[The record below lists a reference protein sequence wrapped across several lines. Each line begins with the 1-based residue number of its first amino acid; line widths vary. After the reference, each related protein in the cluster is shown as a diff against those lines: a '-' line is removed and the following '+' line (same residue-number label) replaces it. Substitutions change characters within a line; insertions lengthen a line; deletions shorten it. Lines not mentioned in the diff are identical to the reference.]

1 MRSALAALLLFA
13 LAACQ
18 REAPAPVNPAL
29 WEVTGPAGQKGWL
42 FGTVHALAEP
52 LNWQTERIMAP
63 LATAD
68 RLVVEV
74 AGLDD
79 AKGMTATFAALATT
93 PGQPPLNERVVAAQ
107 RPALDAL
114 LDRSRLRAD
123 QFAAVETWAAALT
136 LARASTPEQN
146 PGLGVDRA
154 LLDLARGKRV
164 EELEGAEAQLRIFD
178 ALPEADQRDLLAAS
192 VAEADESPR
201 SEELAKAWSRGDM
214 ILIEAETRRGLLADP
229 ELRAALLV
237 NRNRAWTER
246 IDAMLRGGARPFV
259 AVGAAHLAGND
270 GLPAMLATRGYTVR
284 RIQ

>member
-1 MRSALAALLLFA
+1 MRVALAALLLVM
-13 LAACQ
+13 LASCQ
-18 REAPAPVNPAL
+18 REAAIPARPAL

-52 LNWQTERIMAP
+52 VDWQSDRILVP

-79 AKGMTATFAALATT
+79 AKGMAATFAALATT
-93 PGQPPLNERVVAAQ
+93 PSQPPLAQRIAAAQ
-107 RPALDAL
+107 RPALEAL
-114 LDRSRLRAD
+114 LDRGHLNGD

-136 LARASTPEQN
+136 LARAATPEQDS
-146 PGLGVDRA
+146 GLGVDRA
-154 LLDLARGKRV
+154 LLRLSQGKPV

-178 ALPEADQRDLLAAS
+178 ALPEADQRDLLAAT
-192 VAEADESPR
+192 VAEADETGR

-237 NRNRAWTER
+237 NRNRAWANR
-246 IDAMLRGGARPFV
+246 IAGQLALGARPFV
-259 AVGAAHLAGND
+259 AVGAAHLAGED
-270 GLPAMLATRGYTVR
+270 GLPALLVARGYDVR
-284 RIQ
+284 RIE